1 MVELRQIKSENEL
14 ACIKEGFTVSFF
26 TIIRVVET
34 EINKSNLLNIES
46 IKSFYDSSF
55 NQLSNI
61 TYNMLKSNSV
71 RVLISEKQHENWER
85 IATVDSIVCDIK
97 NNMYNNR
104 MIEKFMLKSNDGTM
118 DISVPKSVKLKI
130 NESYKLYFKNM
141 PSEAETYGAW
151 LKNKILS
158 ESF

>member
-1 MVELRQIKSENEL
+1 M
-14 ACIKEGFTVSFF
+14 
-26 TIIRVVET
+26 
-34 EINKSNLLNIES
+34 
-46 IKSFYDSSF
+46 
-55 NQLSNI
+55 
-61 TYNMLKSNSV
+61 
-71 RVLISEKQHENWER
+71 
-85 IATVDSIVCDIK
+85 DSIVCDIK